1 MKKVSKKQAK
11 INNALKKVYKEIEL
25 ERGKFCTGCNRSD
38 LPLSHSH
45 IIPRSRRKD
54 LELDKK
60 NITYHCLDM
69 DGRKG
74 CHSLWESAQRYKL
87 LDYHK
92 NMQYILSVDEEYYHL
107 INNHDMDMQL
117 FFKEDY

>member
-1 MKKVSKKQAK
+1 MGSKEKTIK
-11 INNALKKVYKEIEL
+11 RKLNKVYKEISNV
-25 ERGKFCTGCNRSD
+25 RGHYCSGCGSSAY
-38 LPLSHSH
+38 PLSHSH
-45 IIPRSRRKD
+45 KIPRSRRKD
-54 LELDKK
+54 LETDKD

-92 NMQYILSVDEEYYHL
+92 NIQYILSVDEEYYHL

-117 FFKEDY
+117 YFKEE